1 MSLSALAFPSTGSLI
16 GKKPIRKTRI
26 AAHCI
31 QSKAALP
38 VLLSLIVKKLVKWLQ
53 YVVEGRG
60 GAKQK
65 QYREKSRDV
74 QTPKQVVLDFDMDK
88 YHIRDISSTT
98 GKHLIDHLSSVPR
111 FFFWSFTLFTRS
123 ASLTFDHP
131 KVTLISDCSNQQ
143 QPINQSK
150 KCQITQF
157 KFQKLQWEI
166 K

>member
-1 MSLSALAFPSTGSLI
+1 MSLSTLAFPSTGSLI

-111 FFFWSFTLFTRS
+111 FI
-123 ASLTFDHP
+123 FDHYVLFLP
-131 KVTLISDCSNQQ
+131 DLHLSHLTI
-143 QPINQSK
+143 
-150 KCQITQF
+150 
-157 KFQKLQWEI
+157 QKLHWFLTALTNQP
-166 K
+166 